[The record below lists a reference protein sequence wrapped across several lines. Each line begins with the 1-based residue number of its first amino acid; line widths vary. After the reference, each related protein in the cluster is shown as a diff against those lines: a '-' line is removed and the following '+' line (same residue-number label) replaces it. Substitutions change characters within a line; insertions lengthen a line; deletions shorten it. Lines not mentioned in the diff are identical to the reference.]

1 MSDRFNPWHQF
12 VGSFIPN
19 CLMSYTGLSLG
30 AKLLWAR
37 LAQYAGQDGACYPSQ
52 QRLAFDLG
60 LSVRQIRRLISEL
73 STKGFLEK
81 EAPAYKDQIQGKTVK
96 YFFLHH
102 PVFRADKSVL
112 PGRSNSSGG
121 SGQICPPST
130 DKYGRQRESD
140 KEKKEENSFFS
151 PEEGQKRV
159 GELLRVLGRKTEAR
173 S

>member
-1 MSDRFNPWHQF
+1 
-12 VGSFIPN
+12 
-19 CLMSYTGLSLG
+19 MSYTGLSLG

-52 QRLAFDLG
+52 KRLASDLG
-60 LSVRQIRRLISEL
+60 LSDRQIRRLISEL
-73 STKGFLEK
+73 NSKGFLEK
-81 EAPAYKDQIQGKTVK
+81 EAPPYKEQIQGKTVK

-102 PVFRADKSVL
+102 PIFRADKSVL

-121 SGQICPPST
+121 YGQICPGGM
-130 DKYGRQRESD
+130 DKSVLQRDSD

-151 PEEGQKRV
+151 VEEGQKRV
-159 GELLRVLGRKTEAR
+159 GEILTVLGRKTEGR